1 MRFCINKN
9 ILEYFTQLKYSK
21 AASIKVYIKEVKVK
35 FLIKIFVTTQLIHL
49 ICGALS

>member
-1 MRFCINKN
+1 MRFCINTN

-35 FLIKIFVTTQLIHL
+35 FLIKIFV
-49 ICGALS
+49 ALAEKAIPRGSK